1 MGTNKAT
8 RRRLF
13 FFCWL
18 RRASFSW
25 EENRGRS
32 WVRRSISVH
41 IGKRE
46 GDDRWTYDH
55 IIVMRFLDF
64 MTLPVAV
71 FQSLRSPGLSGREK
85 RTPIQSRPLEKLW
98 RRDNAR
104 LKTHLDLFF
113 SLVNTSFKRSNLR
126 FEFVD
131 LGGMVIHLILS
142 CETMGDSFFEDCL
155 RDEWG
160 RTKRKLRTRLVS
172 FPSGR
177 RIWQKRSP
185 KEKSQR
191 RRWGREGAT
200 HSNVDERR
208 FDTLYLRFD
217 SISFPVQRLDLRLDL
232 LLFRLNRWELVTQSP
247 QFFFSILSNSREWIK
262 KNRVVL
268 KMEGRDK
275 LLANQHR
282 RSNLL
287 PIFLTPFREAQSNLL
302 KFFERFSA
310 SRWG

>member
-1 MGTNKAT
+1 
-8 RRRLF
+8 
-13 FFCWL
+13 
-18 RRASFSW
+18 
-25 EENRGRS
+25 
-32 WVRRSISVH
+32 
-41 IGKRE
+41 
-46 GDDRWTYDH
+46 
-55 IIVMRFLDF
+55 

-155 RDEWG
+155 RDEWVEQKG
-160 RTKRKLRTRLVS
+160 NWGLGWWVS
-172 FPSGR
+172 FWKANLTKTKPER
-177 RIWQKRSP
+177 
-185 KEKSQR
+185 KSQR